1 MKLNV
6 AVIKSIIG
14 SIVFKAGT
22 AFIAFFSVP
31 VLLKI
36 LGTNDYGL
44 WVTLTALVG
53 WLNLFDFGSGYSL
66 KNKVTE
72 SLVKDDR
79 GDLQVLVAGTIQFYL
94 LSTFVILIVFAFSL
108 YFLQAFRQHLG
119 LTCIL
124 YLPVILSFPLTV
136 GHFIIQ
142 GLKKFNL
149 FNSLLLAQSFL
160 WLLTILLF
168 KYNIILSDIY
178 VIAVV
183 YSVLYVLVNFSIFYF
198 SLYTL
203 NFRWR
208 ELLDFNHFKSSKA
221 SLMVGG
227 KFFLLQISSLMLFSI
242 GNIMTYNN
250 LQLKDVAQFD
260 TVNKIFTMAMLFF
273 NVLISVFWAEISHAK
288 ALQEKIK
295 LTKMYQQLLAITA
308 AFVLGTVAVSFF
320 TPTIITMWTK
330 GVISVTLKQLI
341 PFILLTTIQSF
352 SYVGA
357 VFLNAF
363 EDLSG
368 QVIYSVISAI
378 LIIPVA
384 KYLFYL
390 NFGIGS
396 VPLASAIVCSP
407 TLFYL
412 LYKAKACITK
422 VDITTV

>member
-6 AVIKSIIG
+6 VVIKSIVG
-14 SIVFKAGT
+14 SIVFKVGT
-22 AFIAFFSVP
+22 AFISFFSVP
-31 VLLKI
+31 LLLHI

-72 SLVKDDR
+72 SLVEEDR
-79 GDLQVLVAGTIQFYL
+79 SGLQALVAGTIQFYL
-94 LSTFVILIVFAFSL
+94 LSTIVILVVFVFSL
-108 YFLQAFRQHLG
+108 FFLQAFRQHLL

-124 YLPVILSFPLTV
+124 YLPVILSFPFTV

-160 WLLTILLF
+160 WLLTIILF
-168 KYNIILSDIY
+168 KYHVIKSDIY
-178 VIAVV
+178 VIAFV
-183 YSVLYVLVNFSIFYF
+183 YSVLYVLVNFSIFYV
-198 SLYTL
+198 SLYSL

-208 ELLDFNHFKSSKA
+208 ELLDLSHFKSSKG
-221 SLMVGG
+221 SLLVGG

-260 TVNKIFTMAMLFF
+260 TVNKIFTMGMLLF

-288 ALQEKIK
+288 ALRDKMK
-295 LTKMYQQLLAITA
+295 LTKMYRQLLAISAVFVLSTA
-308 AFVLGTVAVSFF
+308 ALIFF
-320 TPTIITMWTK
+320 IPAIITVWTK
-330 GVISVTLKQLI
+330 GTISVSLIQLI
-341 PFILLTTIQSF
+341 PFVLLVFIQSF

-368 QVIYSVISAI
+368 QVIFSVISAI

-384 KYLFYL
+384 KYFFYA

-407 TLFYL
+407 SLFYL
-412 LYKAKACITK
+412 LYKSKSCINK
-422 VDITTV
+422 VAAT